1 MNIFRELWRNKTLVW
16 KLGKNDFKTK
26 YAGSYFGILWA
37 FVQPMVTIL
46 IYIFIFQFGFRVM
59 DTPNGYPYALW
70 LIAGIIPWFFFS
82 EGIINATNCLMEY
95 SYLVKKVVFK
105 ISVLPLVKIL
115 SALFVH
121 LFFIAFAIFIYIIM
135 GKTPIVQMAQ
145 LGYYTICATCLIT
158 AIAYFTCSI
167 VPFFR
172 DFGTIINI
180 LMQVGMW
187 ACPIMWDMSTFKMP
201 AKVEFL
207 LKLNPLYYVVQGYRD
222 SFMDGIWF
230 FERPKMTIY
239 FWVVTLII
247 GVIGFTVFRRLRVHF
262 SDVL

>member
-1 MNIFRELWRNKTLVW
+1 MNVFKELYQNRKLIW
-16 KLGKNDFKTK
+16 KLSKNDFRNKF
-26 YAGSYFGILWA
+26 AGAYFGIIWA
-37 FVQPMVTIL
+37 FIQPMVTVAV
-46 IYIFIFQFGFRVM
+46 YFVVFQLGLRVQPAA
-59 DTPNGYPYALW
+59 TGYPYICW
-70 LIAGIIPWFFFS
+70 LVSGIIPWFFFS
-82 EGIINATNCLMEY
+82 DALPSASNCLLEY

-145 LGYYTICATCLIT
+145 LGYYTICAICLIT

>member
-1 MNIFRELWRNKTLVW
+1 MNIFRELWKNKDLVW

-82 EGIINATNCLMEY
+82 EGVINATNCLLEY

-121 LFFIAFAIFIYIIM
+121 LFFIVFSVVVYFLM
-135 GKTPIVQMAQ
+135 GKTPIIQMIQ
-145 LGYYTICATCLIT
+145 LGYYTICAICLIT
-158 AIAYFTCSI
+158 ALAYFTCSI

-187 ACPIMWDMSTFKMP
+187 ACPIMWDMSTFHMP
-201 AKVEFL
+201 EKIAFL
-207 LKLNPLYYVVQGYRD
+207 LKLNPMFYVVQVYRD

-230 FERPKMTIY
+230 WERPGMTLY
-239 FWVVTLII
+239 FWVITVLLGI
-247 GVIGFTVFRRLRVHF
+247 VGFTVFRRLRVHF

>member
-1 MNIFRELWRNKTLVW
+1 MNVFKELYQNRKLIW
-16 KLGKNDFKTK
+16 KLSKNDFRNKF
-26 YAGSYFGILWA
+26 AGAYFGIIWA
-37 FVQPMVTIL
+37 FIQPMVTVAV
-46 IYIFIFQFGFRVM
+46 YFVVFQLGLRVQPAA
-59 DTPNGYPYALW
+59 TGYPYICW
-70 LIAGIIPWFFFS
+70 LVSGIIPWFFFS
-82 EGIINATNCLMEY
+82 DALPSASNCLLEY

-145 LGYYTICATCLIT
+145 LGYYAICAICLIT

>member
-1 MNIFRELWRNKTLVW
+1 MNIFRELWKNKDLVW

-82 EGIINATNCLMEY
+82 EGVINATNCLLEY

-121 LFFIAFAIFIYIIM
+121 LFVIVFSVVVYFLM
-135 GKTPIVQMAQ
+135 GKTPIIQMIQ
-145 LGYYTICATCLIT
+145 LGYYTICAICLIT
-158 AIAYFTCSI
+158 ALAYFTCSI

-187 ACPIMWDMSTFKMP
+187 ACPIMWDMSTFHMP
-201 AKVEFL
+201 EKIVFL
-207 LKLNPLYYVVQGYRD
+207 LKLNPMFYVVQGYRD

-230 FERPKMTIY
+230 WERPGMTLY
-239 FWVVTLII
+239 FWVITVLLGI
-247 GVIGFTVFRRLRVHF
+247 VGFTVFRRLRVHF